1 MLWKP
6 QVGLRVPPPDW
17 TRQLEVQWD
26 IRKKSLARFET
37 PLRFRIFALPA
48 DAEIVFARL
57 NGSAIPFDPQQ
68 RVLGPVTLT
77 PEIALL
83 GFRFR
88 IGLRRDERTTIIDC
102 KADVPVAGALQLRES
117 GWKPLAHNRWIS
129 TNEARS
135 VPCRIF
141 IPSVWDEETG
151 PTEPRAVLMEGAA
164 YRSVARERTHPLG
177 RFSGTGG
184 PLRLQRSPY
193 NSSEASVPLCAA
205 LINFGVVQRLQFERK
220 RNSLRIVLHQP
231 LVPGELHRVV
241 LWSADSGVEVME
253 RTTITAEVSQD
264 FWEVPNP
271 WEGEP
276 TSVVAAVSFDG
287 LRLGFGWMG
296 RFQDQIY
303 RLPGEAHPIEPLAH
317 AALIRW
323 FQLPA
328 LLETK
333 PSETILAGFA
343 ERHPQEL
350 IAAWFFDDGL
360 DPFGLRHDHSTDRRE
375 ADRSVLRTLLIDWK
389 PDQEAT
395 RSILTRLKVNNP
407 KDPLTELIDTLLPH
421 DPLLVGSMLKQ
432 VWPRRTQRERGRLQ
446 EWRGRMVGIDC
457 VRGDQLLYQKQ
468 CEALLNAARTM
479 RVDPRTGLHENFVKG
494 VADTAIEAFKGERI
508 RDSQVDDLCRD
519 FQVDNLATA
528 LEVGSFRQYLGMR
541 VLEELQYH

>member
-1 MLWKP
+1 M
-6 QVGLRVPPPDW
+6 
-17 TRQLEVQWD
+17 
-26 IRKKSLARFET
+26 
-37 PLRFRIFALPA
+37 
-48 DAEIVFARL
+48 
-57 NGSAIPFDPQQ
+57 
-68 RVLGPVTLT
+68 GPVTLT
-77 PEIALL
+77 PELALS

-88 IGLRRDERTTIIDC
+88 IGLRRDERTAIIDC
-102 KADVPVAGALQLRES
+102 KTDVPVAGALQLRES
-117 GWKPLAHNRWIS
+117 GWKPLARGRWIS
-129 TNEARS
+129 TDEARS

-141 IPSVWDEETG
+141 IPSIWDEETG

-184 PLRLQRSPY
+184 SLRLQRSSY
-193 NSSEASVPLCAA
+193 NSSEASVQLCAG

-220 RNSLRIVLHQP
+220 TNSLRIVLHQP
-231 LVPGELHRVV
+231 LVPGEHHRVV

-253 RTTITAEVSQD
+253 RTTITAEVNQD

-276 TSVVAAVSFDG
+276 TSVVAALSFDG
-287 LRLGFGWMG
+287 LRMGFGWTG
-296 RFQDQIY
+296 RFPDHFC
-303 RLPGEAHPIEPLAH
+303 RLTGETHPIEPLAH
-317 AALIRW
+317 AALVRW
-323 FQLPA
+323 FRLPA

-333 PSETILAGFA
+333 SSETILGDFA
-343 ERHPQEL
+343 ERYPQEL

-360 DPFGLRHDHSTDRRE
+360 DALGLRHDDSADHRE

-395 RSILTRLKVNNP
+395 RPILARLKVNNP
-407 KDPLTELIDTLLPH
+407 KNPLTELIDTLLPH
-421 DPLLVGSMLKQ
+421 DPLLVGNMLKQ
-432 VWPRRTQRERGRLQ
+432 VWPCRTQCERGRLRA
-446 EWRGRMVGIDC
+446 WRSRMVGIDC

-479 RVDPRTGLHENFVKG
+479 RVDPRTRLHENFVKG
-494 VADTAIEAFKGERI
+494 VADTAIEGFKGQRI
-508 RDSQVDDLCRD
+508 RD

-541 VLEELQYH
+541 VLEELEYH